1 MRLPTLTS
9 LFLVA
14 GLLASSAC
22 GGDDSDSGLPDD
34 ALAKVGS
41 RSITEDELDR
51 GLRLASSQSGGDP
64 AGATSRV
71 MESLIRDEWIRQEA
85 QARDLAV
92 SEAEVQAALDKAQR
106 SGFLS
111 EAALDRA
118 GLSEQD
124 ILPTIRKG
132 QLQRKVTAAVT
143 ADIEDVSAEDIAKY
157 YRQNRSKMV
166 VTERRDVRL
175 VLTRDRARAAA
186 ARSALERGRS
196 WNDVAREYS
205 MHAES
210 RADGG
215 KISDLRKGPVGT
227 GVTAAVFRAREGVL
241 TGPVQVERSWAVF
254 VVERVKPAFRATLAQ
269 AQDEIRDLLTSQ
281 RRQAALADFTRKYRA
296 KTTCAP
302 DYRVRACSNSELD
315 GEPGA

>member
-1 MRLPTLTS
+1 MRLPTLIS
-9 LFLVA
+9 L
-14 GLLASSAC
+14 LLAAGVLASTAC
-22 GGDDSDSGLPDD
+22 GGDDSNGGLPDD
-34 ALAKVGS
+34 ALARVGS
-41 RSITEDELDR
+41 TPITEAHFER
-51 GLRLASSQSGGDP
+51 GLRLASSQTGGAP
-64 AGATSRV
+64 AEARTRV

-111 EAALDRA
+111 EAALERA

-143 ADIEDVSAEDIAKY
+143 ADIEDVSAEDIAEY

-175 VLTRDRARAAA
+175 VLTRGRRRAAA

-196 WNDVAREYS
+196 WDGVAREYS
-205 MHAES
+205 IHAQS
-210 RADGG
+210 RDDGG
-215 KISDLRKGPVGT
+215 KISDLRRGPVGT
-227 GVTAAVFRAREGVL
+227 GVTAAVFRAPEGVL

-254 VVERVKPAFRATLAQ
+254 VVDRVKPAFQATLEQ
-269 AQDEIRDLLTSQ
+269 AQDEIRELLTSQ
-281 RRQAALADFTRKYRA
+281 RRQAALEGFTREYRA

-302 DYRVRACSNSELD
+302 DYRVRACRNSSAGD
-315 GEPGA
+315 

>member
-1 MRLPTLTS
+1 MRLPTLIA
-9 LFLVA
+9 LLLAA
-14 GLLASSAC
+14 GLLVPGC
-22 GGDDSDSGLPDD
+22 GDDSGGGLPEDM
-34 ALAKVGS
+34 LARVGNT
-41 RSITEDELDR
+41 SITEADLDR
-51 GLRLASSQSGGDP
+51 GLRLASSQSGGDT
-64 AGATSRV
+64 GEETRTRV

-85 QARDLAV
+85 EARGIAI
-92 SEAEVQAALDKAQR
+92 SEAEVQAALDKAQE
-106 SGFLS
+106 SGFLD
-111 EAALDRA
+111 EAALESA
-118 GLSEQD
+118 GLTEQD

-143 ADIEDVSAEDIAKY
+143 TDVEDTSAQDVAAY
-157 YRQNRSKMV
+157 YRENREAMV

-186 ARSALERGRS
+186 ARSALRRGRS
-196 WNDVAREYS
+196 WDSVAAEYS
-205 MHAES
+205 IHAES
-210 RADGG
+210 SDNGG

-254 VVERVKPAFRATLAQ
+254 VVERVKPPFQATLEQ
-269 AQDEIRDLLTSQ
+269 ARDEIMELLGFQ

-302 DYRVRACSNSELD
+302 DYRVRACSNSPLGGD
-315 GEPGA
+315 PGA

>member
-1 MRLPTLTS
+1 MRFPTLLS
-9 LFLVA
+9 LFLAA
-14 GLLASSAC
+14 GLLAASAC
-22 GGDDSDSGLPDD
+22 GDDDSDSGLPDD
-34 ALAKVGS
+34 ALARVGS
-41 RSITEDELDR
+41 TSITEADLDR
-51 GLRLASSQSGGDP
+51 GLRLASRQSGGDT
-64 AGATSRV
+64 AEARTRV

-85 QARDLAV
+85 QARDLVV
-92 SEAEVQAALDKAQR
+92 SQSEVQAALDKAQR

-111 EAALDRA
+111 EAALERA

-124 ILPTIRKG
+124 VLPTIRKG

-143 ADIEDVSAEDIAKY
+143 ADVEDVSAEDIAEY

-186 ARSALERGRS
+186 ARLALQRGGS
-196 WNDVAREYS
+196 WDSVAGEYS
-205 MHAES
+205 IHAES
-210 RADGG
+210 RDNGG

-227 GVTAAVFRAREGVL
+227 GVTAAVFRSREGRL
-241 TGPVQVERSWAVF
+241 TGPVKVERSWAVF
-254 VVERVKPAFRATLAQ
+254 IVEQVKPPFQATLDQ
-269 AQDEIRDLLTSQ
+269 ARDEISDLLTSQ
-281 RRQAALADFTRKYRA
+281 RRQAALADFTRRYRA

-302 DYRVRACSNSELD
+302 DHRVRACGDTELD